1 MRLEMR
7 ESSVVEQGSKGG
19 AGGGLH
25 LLGEWYECA
34 APRALLEDAARLRRL
49 CLSSAADAGLR
60 VLGHLF
66 QQGSPTGVAGAM
78 LLADSHLTIRTR
90 PDDQSVTVDVFVG
103 GQARNPRFKARAL
116 YGLIKERLMPE
127 QENVEQIG

>member
-1 MRLEMR
+1 MVVATRQSTNSMRIEMR
-7 ESSVVEQGSKGG
+7 ESSVVEHGSKVG

-90 PDDQSVTVDVFVG
+90 PDEQSVTVDVFVG
-103 GQARNPRFKARAL
+103 GQARNPRF
-116 YGLIKERLMPE
+116 
-127 QENVEQIG
+127 